1 LDLQQQVDHNKIR
14 LKALDLKLHNMR
26 MFLCLVILYTLYET
40 SYGSL
45 IDPIVYIRQQGFDRD
60 PKTFAHEVVAP
71 WIRSFKPGYCESWEW
86 HTDSRYK
93 QQRLKICR
101 ELSGTRKHN
110 CDSANGFCKDKCPY
124 TNGSYPYWRIRNA
137 DNVPFLWTVRTVQLF
152 DSANARFPIHK
163 DPTKAYASTY
173 FGPGYYPSNAF
184 DNNPD
189 SIWVSN
195 GVSSAGLNWLAYE
208 FDQPVKV
215 NSIRIQGEADH
226 PDRTPSSWYVEASCE
241 KYFKTFSTQWIIEN
255 PQHSIDKRYNRPR
268 K

>member
-1 LDLQQQVDHNKIR
+1 LDLQLQVNHKKIR
-14 LKALDLKLHNMR
+14 LKVLDFKRHNMR
-26 MFLCLVILYTLYET
+26 MFVVLVILYTLYET

>member
-26 MFLCLVILYTLYET
+26 MFVCLVILYTLYET